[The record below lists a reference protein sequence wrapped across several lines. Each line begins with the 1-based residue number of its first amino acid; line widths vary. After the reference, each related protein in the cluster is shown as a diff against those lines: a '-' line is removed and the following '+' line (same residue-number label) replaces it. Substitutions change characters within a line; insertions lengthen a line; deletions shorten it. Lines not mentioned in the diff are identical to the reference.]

1 MHEAKMIEGIEG
13 DVLPRVIEK
22 IIKNGRII
30 CFDEFQVC
38 LFKNIIVCFV
48 FFFDF
53 VWLFLQ
59 CLSKVDKGFLDSLTL
74 HPSYSHHLP
83 PF

>member
-22 IIKNGRII
+22 IIDNGKII

-38 LFKNIIVCFV
+38 LFRIIVCF
-48 FFFDF
+48 FFS
-53 VWLFLQ
+53 FL
-59 CLSKVDKGFLDSLTL
+59 
-74 HPSYSHHLP
+74 
-83 PF
+83 

>member
-30 CFDEFQVC
+30 CFDEFQV
-38 LFKNIIVCFV
+38 FFV
-48 FFFDF
+48 
-53 VWLFLQ
+53 
-59 CLSKVDKGFLDSLTL
+59 
-74 HPSYSHHLP
+74 
-83 PF
+83 